1 MERQCMEK
9 LIERTEYLDKIA
21 GFKKKDLI
29 KILMGIRRSGKST
42 LLRLYQNRL
51 MEQGVK
57 EEQIISVN
65 MEDPR
70 FEELHDYHKLYD
82 YICAHLVAA
91 QMNYIFI
98 DEVQEIE
105 SFEKALNSLQL
116 KENTDIYITSSNS
129 RLFSGELST
138 RLSGRYVEI
147 PVYPFNFADYL
158 EINPG
163 DKEERFT
170 QYLKIGGLPLAISL
184 EEEMRMEYM
193 RGVFNMILLKD
204 IVQRRHFSDVALLE
218 TASRYLADHISNPTS
233 TKKIVDTLTNV
244 GRKTTAMTMD
254 NYLTALEDSFL
265 AFAVSRYD
273 LKGKRILERQEKY
286 YFGDLGLRYFLSG
299 NQFRDLGR
307 VLENVVFLELKKRG
321 YIIHTGR
328 TGQEEVD
335 FMATKGEKVYY
346 YQVCASVLDEN
357 TRERELR
364 PFMKI
369 QDNYPKIL
377 LTLDKIP
384 MTDRGIIHQNI
395 IDFLLE
401 ERV

>member
-1 MERQCMEK
+1 MERS
-9 LIERTEYLDKIA
+9 IERTEYLDKIS
-21 GFKKKDLI
+21 GFKEKDLI
-29 KILMGIRRSGKST
+29 KALTGVRGSGKST

-65 MEDPR
+65 MEDLR

-82 YICAHLVAA
+82 YICSHLVAD
-91 QMNYIFI
+91 QMSYIFI
-98 DEVQEIE
+98 DEIQEIE
-105 SFEKALNSLQL
+105 SFEKVMNSLQL
-116 KENTDIYITSSNS
+116 KENTDIYITGSNS
-129 RLFSGELST
+129 RMFSGRLST

-147 PVYPFNFADYL
+147 PVYPFTFAEFL
-158 EINPG
+158 EMAPG
-163 DKEERFT
+163 DKEQRFT
-170 QYLKIGGLPLAISL
+170 QYLETGGLPFAISL

-193 RGVFNMILLKD
+193 RGIFNTILLKD
-204 IVQRRHFSDVALLE
+204 IVQRRHFLDVALLE
-218 TASRYLADHISNPTS
+218 TVSRYLADNISNPTS
-233 TKKIVDTLTNV
+233 TKKIAETLTDA

-265 AFAVSRYD
+265 VFAVSRYD
-273 LKGKRILERQEKY
+273 LKGKRILERQKKY

-299 NQFRDLGR
+299 NRFRDLGR

-321 YIIHTGR
+321 YTIHTGR
-328 TGQEEVD
+328 IGQGEVD
-335 FMATKGEKVYY
+335 FMATKGDEVRYF
-346 YQVCASVLDEN
+346 QVCASVLDEN

-377 LTLDKIP
+377 LTLDKIL

-401 ERV
+401 ARA

>member
-1 MERQCMEK
+1 MEK
-9 LIERTEYLDKIA
+9 LIERNEYLDKIA
-21 GFKKKDLI
+21 GFKDKDLI
-29 KILMGIRRSGKST
+29 KILTGVRRSGKST
-42 LLRLYQNRL
+42 LLRLYQKRL

-65 MEDPR
+65 MEDLR
-70 FEELHDYHKLYD
+70 FEDLHDYHKLYD
-82 YICAHLVAA
+82 YICSHLVAD

-98 DEVQEIE
+98 DEIQEIE

-116 KENTDIYITSSNS
+116 KENTDIYITGSNS
-129 RLFSGELST
+129 RMFSGELST

-147 PVYPFNFADYL
+147 PVYPFAFAEFL
-158 EINPG
+158 QMNPG
-163 DKEERFT
+163 NKEERFMQFMKT
-170 QYLKIGGLPLAISL
+170 GGLPAAIDL
-184 EEEMRMEYM
+184 DEERRTEYL
-193 RGVFNMILLKD
+193 RGIFNTVLLKD
-204 IVQRRHFSDVALLE
+204 IVERRRFSDVVLLE
-218 TASRYLADHISNPTS
+218 TVSRYLADNISNPTS
-233 TKKIVDTLTNV
+233 AKRIADYLTSA
-244 GRKTTAMTMD
+244 GRKTTPMTID
-254 NYLTALEDSFL
+254 NYLGALEDGFL
-265 AFAVSRYD
+265 VFAVSRYD

-321 YIIHTGR
+321 YTIHTGR
-328 TGQEEVD
+328 AGQEEVD
-335 FMATKGEKVYY
+335 FMATKGDKVYY

-401 ERV
+401 ERA